1 MSDAKLFKHI
11 LTRNSMAI
19 KLDIGDPHSK
29 RTFHLEADILPFL
42 GKKIG
47 TEIKGSSI
55 KENPELSDY
64 EFKVTG
70 FSHITGIPALSN
82 VPGAGLKR
90 ILLTRGKGM
99 KAKKPQGLRL
109 KKTVHSNLITEE
121 ISQVNLKVIKQGS
134 KPLMKVFGKEE
145 APKVEEKKEE
155 KTEEKKE

>member
-1 MSDAKLFKHI
+1 
-11 LTRNSMAI
+11 MAI

-47 TEIKGSSI
+47 TEVKGANI
-55 KENPELSDY
+55 KENPELHDY
-64 EFKVTG
+64 EFKITG
-70 FSHITGIPALSN
+70 FSHMTGIPALSN

-109 KKTVHSNLITEE
+109 KKTVHSNLVTEE

-145 APKVEEKKEE
+145 KAEEKKEE
-155 KTEEKKE
+155 NQEEKKE